1 MGIFSCNSEHSIIA
15 CDPYNNKQWKK
26 KNNKKKKKSQVPIN
40 ETSLIRR
47 FDYSDLEAGTDGFSA
62 ESFLGKG
69 SHGSVYKAV
78 LEQGSL
84 VVAVKKMS
92 SGDGNG
98 DVEIEILSRIRS
110 PLFVNLLGFS
120 LDCGGNKLIVV
131 EFMGNGSLFELLHS
145 ESRRPPRWAV
155 RVRLAVQ
162 IAEAVA
168 VLHSSKPP
176 VIHRDI
182 KSSNVLIDG
191 KFNARLGDFGLAL
204 RGNVEDV
211 RVRGTPPAGTL
222 GYIDPGYV
230 VPENLSPKSDVFS
243 FGILLLEIISG
254 RNAIDLNYSPSSVV
268 DWALP
273 KIRHGEFMELCDA
286 RIGAPP
292 GGVSVVRKLGVLAAR
307 CVSSVAEKRPAME
320 EVVERLRVVKKAM
333 SESSL
338 IWRNLTR
345 QTKKESAN
353 SVGDGMLD
361 DSKEGSF
368 KSPTQ
373 GIRRTL
379 SVRNRR
385 RVSSIQTRMNSMR
398 EQTSSIVGDRVNRSN
413 SIGSTYEIKFGGS
426 DTSFFH
432 DRLRRAR
439 MKKGVTV
446 RMPAVKL
453 SRSRSLDNQRGYV
466 FQLVR
471 KSSNGNRGL
480 DELKQSSCSILLNK
494 EEFSSTEKL

>member
-15 CDPYNNKQWKK
+15 CDPYNKKQWKK
-26 KNNKKKKKSQVPIN
+26 KNNNKKKKSQVPIN
-40 ETSLIRR
+40 ETSPIRR

-69 SHGSVYKAV
+69 SHGSVYRAV

-110 PLFVNLLGFS
+110 PLFVNILGFS

-273 KIRHGEFMELCDA
+273 KIKHGEFMELCDA

-320 EVVERLRVVKKAM
+320 EVVERLRVVNKAM

-338 IWRNLTR
+338 TLE
-345 QTKKESAN
+345 ESYWAN
-353 SVGDGMLD
+353 EERIREFDGMLD
-361 DSKEGSF
+361 DSIEGSF
-368 KSPTQ
+368 KSPRQ

-385 RVSSIQTRMNSMR
+385 RVSSIQTRMNSMKD
-398 EQTSSIVGDRVNRSN
+398 QTSSIVGDRVNRSN

-432 DRLRRAR
+432 DRLWRAR

-494 EEFSSTEKL
+494 EVFSSTEKL